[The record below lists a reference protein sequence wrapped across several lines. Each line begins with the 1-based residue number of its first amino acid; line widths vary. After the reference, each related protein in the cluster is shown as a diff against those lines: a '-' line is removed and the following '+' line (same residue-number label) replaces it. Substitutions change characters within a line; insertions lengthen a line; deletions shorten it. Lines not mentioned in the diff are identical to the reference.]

1 MMIDSEDLIPRAFV
15 PGLRIKIYQIKVYIF
30 CMVCFYVS
38 RIVYDTYMT
47 INIYIDESE
56 DEYSRYIIKALL

>member
-15 PGLRIKIYQIKVYIF
+15 PGLKIKIYQIKVYIG

-38 RIVYDTYMT
+38 RIVYDAYIT
-47 INIYIDESE
+47 IDVYIVESE
-56 DEYSRYIIKALL
+56 D